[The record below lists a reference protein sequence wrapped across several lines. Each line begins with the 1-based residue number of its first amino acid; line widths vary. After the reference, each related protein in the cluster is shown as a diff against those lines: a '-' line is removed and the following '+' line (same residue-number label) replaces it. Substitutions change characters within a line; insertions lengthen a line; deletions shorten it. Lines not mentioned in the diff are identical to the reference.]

1 LIGYPIA
8 ARAQQPMPVVGF
20 LDLRSPEAMTG
31 RLRGFRQGLGETGL
45 CGRRQRRIA
54 YRWGENKIDRVPELA
69 VDLVRRKVAVNARDW
84 KYCRR
89 IDCKGGHHDDPDPFH
104 QRRRPGAARSC
115 HDSRGIRRKLYKQY
129 PQYESAAPMSRRT
142 P

>member
-1 LIGYPIA
+1 MIGYPIA

-69 VDLVRRKVAVNARDW
+69 ADLVRRKVAVMLATGNTAVALTA
-84 KYCRR
+84 KAATTT
-89 IDCKGGHHDDPDPFH
+89 IPILFISGEDPVRLGLVTIQEESVANSTSSIRNTNQ
-104 QRRRPGAARSC
+104 QRR
-115 HDSRGIRRKLYKQY
+115 
-129 PQYESAAPMSRRT
+129 
-142 P
+142 